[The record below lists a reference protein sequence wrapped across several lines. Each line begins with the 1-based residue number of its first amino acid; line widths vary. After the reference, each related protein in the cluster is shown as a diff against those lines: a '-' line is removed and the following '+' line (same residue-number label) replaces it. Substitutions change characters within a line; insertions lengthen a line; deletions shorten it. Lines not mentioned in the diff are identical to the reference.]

1 VKITK
6 IEAQVKTR
14 GRYSVFIDEKFSFGI
29 SEDGLLALG
38 LKIGRELSPQEI
50 EGLKETAQTDKLYNM
65 TLGLIARRPRSQWEI
80 VDYLKRKKA
89 DPGASEEIIA
99 RLSERGYID
108 DEDFARRWVESRRL
122 LKPISKR
129 KLQMELKTKRINDEV
144 ITKVLDEDDSDEL
157 EVLQAEVDKKRRQ
170 SRYKD
175 DEKLMQY
182 LARQG
187 YSYVDIKRVL
197 SGDAG

>member
-1 VKITK
+1 MKITK

-14 GRYSVFIDEKFSFGI
+14 GRYSIFVDEKFSFGI

-38 LKIGRELSPQEI
+38 LKIGRDLTTEELASF
-50 EGLKETAQTDKLYNM
+50 KESAQTDKLYNM
-65 TLGLIARRPRSQWEI
+65 TLGLIARRPRSRWE
-80 VDYLKRKKA
+80 VEDYLRRKQA
-89 DPGASEEIIA
+89 DPMASQEIIS
-99 RLSERGYID
+99 RLEEREYIN

-122 LKPISKR
+122 LKPISRR
-129 KLQMELKTKRINDEV
+129 KLQMELRAKRVNDELISKTLKEDESDEYEV
-144 ITKVLDEDDSDEL
+144 LLDE
-157 EVLQAEVDKKRRQ
+157 VNKKRRQ
-170 SRYKD
+170 LRYKD

-187 YSYVDIKRVL
+187 YSYGDIKRAL